1 MLRGFWPDY
10 CLFTS
15 WNESIFQFFEKF
27 IWFW

>member
-1 MLRGFWPDY
+1 MLKGSWPDY

-15 WNESIFQFFEKF
+15 WNESISQFFEKF

>member
-27 IWFW
+27 I